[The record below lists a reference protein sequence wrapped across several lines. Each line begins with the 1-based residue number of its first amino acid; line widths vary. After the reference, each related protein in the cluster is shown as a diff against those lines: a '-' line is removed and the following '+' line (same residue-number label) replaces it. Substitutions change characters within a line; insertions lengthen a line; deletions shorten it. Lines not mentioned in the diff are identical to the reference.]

1 MIEIVMHFVHHC
13 NHELPLA
20 ARIEKTQVAG
30 VENKMKIANI
40 IARTL
45 LGLIFVVFGLNAF
58 FNFIPLPPP
67 KGELAGEFMKAL
79 FVSHYLYAVKCFEIS
94 GGLLLLSGRFTAL
107 GLTLVGPVIVNILF
121 FDAFLDA
128 SGLPL
133 GVVLAVLALFLLGV
147 HRHSFAGLLVKQSPV
162 AKTTNAETP

>member
-1 MIEIVMHFVHHC
+1 
-13 NHELPLA
+13 
-20 ARIEKTQVAG
+20 
-30 VENKMKIANI
+30 MKIANI

-58 FNFIPLPPP
+58 LNFIPLPPP
-67 KGELAGEFMKAL
+67 KGELAGEFMKVL
-79 FVSHYLYAVKCFEIS
+79 VVSRYLYAVKCFEIS

-121 FDAFLDA
+121 FDIFLDG

-133 GVVLAVLALFLLGV
+133 GMLLAVLALFLLGR
-147 HRHSFAGLLVKQSPV
+147 HRHSFAGLLQ
-162 AKTTNAETP
+162 